1 MRATLGASRRIVR
14 QLAVRNAGV
23 RHLDAARFGAAGQR
37 QIRASSS
44 SFIRQVMEQVKKEA
58 ESNESL
64 KKDFERLE
72 KSTQRIKEQ
81 TSKLQAEDRM
91 ADASEAV
98 KNVASKTSEMFAAW
112 KEKASSTASRTSD
125 KFNQATAENE
135 NLKKARDFMSEK
147 YEEAPPVLKNVKG
160 VFNNVVDKASATFG
174 AIGEDKATRIKDW
187 KDARESAATFV
198 EEQEAKKKAREE
210 AIARGEEAPPEEE
223 VASSLVVSKAHNSSW
238 DRFGAGLQDM
248 PLLSNVFNN
257 PLFDRMFGESEIAAS
272 IREMKEID
280 PQFRL
285 SEFQEELE
293 EVVAPHIVKMYLQGQ
308 PETLEVH
315 CGQAAF
321 AAVNA
326 SIQARKKER
335 LTLDDSILSGPNE
348 VELKG
353 AKLME
358 HGAPYFIWTFQTQ
371 QINCLRDHEGEIVE
385 GAVDDIRSVYYMVA
399 ITRHPDL
406 EKVKQKLEY
415 PWQVEEIA
423 ILGNQPCF

>member
-14 QLAVRNAGV
+14 QLAIRNAV
-23 RHLDAARFGAAGQR
+23 VQHLDAANLGAGQR

-81 TSKLQAEDRM
+81 TSKLKTEDKMAE
-91 ADASEAV
+91 ASEKIKDA
-98 KNVASKTSEMFAAW
+98 ASKTSDLFTAW
-112 KEKASSTASRTSD
+112 KEKASSTASRTSE
-125 KFNQATAENE
+125 KFNEATAENE
-135 NLKKARDFMSEK
+135 NLRKAREFISEK
-147 YEEAPPVLKNVKG
+147 YEDAPPVFKNVRG
-160 VFNNVVDKASATFG
+160 VFNNVVDKASALVNNVG
-174 AIGEDKATRIKDW
+174 DEKASRLKDW
-187 KDARESAATFV
+187 KDARESAASFA
-198 EEQEAKKKAREE
+198 EQQEANKKAREE
-210 AIARGEEAPPEEE
+210 AMAKGEEAPPEME
-223 VASSLVVSKAHNSSW
+223 APSALVVSKAHNSSW

-248 PLLSNVFNN
+248 PLLNNVFNN

-280 PQFRL
+280 PTFRMA
-285 SEFQEELE
+285 EFQEELE
-293 EVVAPHIVKMYLQGQ
+293 EVVAPHIVKMYLQGK

-335 LTLDDSILSGPNE
+335 LYLDDSILSGPNE

-371 QINCLRDHEGEIVE
+371 QVNCLRDHEGEIVE
-385 GAVDDIRSVYYMVA
+385 GAIDDIRSVFYMVA
-399 ITRHPDL
+399 ITRHPEL
-406 EKVKQKLEY
+406 EKVKTKLEY
-415 PWQVEEIA
+415 PWQIEEIA